1 VGGSGSSVARMERWV
16 GVAHTAF
23 VLAGVFA
30 FAVSG
35 ALQAVQK
42 RMDVVGLASLAVVTA
57 LGGGLLRD
65 LLIGAV
71 PPAAL
76 TDGWLLVVAL
86 AGAAVVFLAHGRVR
100 LPRRPMLVFD
110 ALGLGLFCVEGTI
123 KGLAFGLDPYA
134 ATIVGT
140 LTGVGGGVVRDMLSS
155 EVPSVFRQGS
165 RLYVIPALAGAAAT
179 AALAPHAWWSIWASV
194 IVAGAVSAVR
204 IASLRF
210 HWKAIAPRD
219 VPPA

>member
-1 VGGSGSSVARMERWV
+1 MERWV

-23 VLAGVFA
+23 VLAGRLRLCRLWGA
-30 FAVSG
+30 AGGPGSG
-35 ALQAVQK
+35 WTSSGSPPWRWSPLSAA
-42 RMDVVGLASLAVVTA
+42 ACC
-57 LGGGLLRD
+57 D

-134 ATIVGT
+134 ATIVSA

-165 RLYVIPALAGAAAT
+165 RLYVIPRWPVPRDRGPGAACLVVDLGFGDRRRRGVGGADRL
-179 AALAPHAWWSIWASV
+179 AALPLEGHRPARRAAGLTLWA
-194 IVAGAVSAVR
+194 
-204 IASLRF
+204 
-210 HWKAIAPRD
+210 
-219 VPPA
+219 

>member
-1 VGGSGSSVARMERWV
+1 M
-16 GVAHTAF
+16 GVAHTGF
-23 VLAGVFA
+23 VLAGVCA

-76 TDGWLLVVAL
+76 ADGWLLVGAL
-86 AGAAVVFLAHGRVR
+86 LGAAVVFLAHGRVR

-110 ALGLGLFCVEGTI
+110 AIGLGLFCVEGTI

-134 ATIVGT
+134 AAVVGT

-165 RLYVIPALAGAAAT
+165 RLYVVPALAGASVTAGLAT
-179 AALAPHAWWSIWASV
+179 SMWWSVWASV
-194 IVAGAVSAVR
+194 LVAGSVSAVR

-219 VPPA
+219 TPTA

>member
-1 VGGSGSSVARMERWV
+1 M

-165 RLYVIPALAGAAAT
+165 RLYVIPALAGAAAA
-179 AALAPHAWWSIWASV
+179 AALAPHAWWSIWA
-194 IVAGAVSAVR
+194 
-204 IASLRF
+204 
-210 HWKAIAPRD
+210 
-219 VPPA
+219 